1 MAGYKTDF
9 LCTLRDV
16 FSYIIW
22 RGHFWHPIWIFA
34 KFWISQALW
43 RFSSKS
49 PISPKSPVP
58 KGPLLASN
66 SNRQR
71 LAIFRHFCHF
81 RHCIHFWTWMETYME
96 YFDKYAVL
104 RSHLW
109 CMGETPALEMSSVP
123 LLFLKRIRFNMGSFG
138 VAVKLLCFHYWHY
151 SIMRY
156 WATTHSCP

>member
-1 MAGYKTDF
+1 MTCGLVLNCYLQLAWMAGCKTGF
-9 LCTLRDV
+9 LCTLRDI

-49 PISPKSPVP
+49 PISPKSPVS

-71 LAIFRHFCHF
+71 LAIFRHFSHF

-109 CMGETPALEMSSVP
+109 CMGETPALENVWCSTAFPGTDPV
-123 LLFLKRIRFNMGSFG
+123 
-138 VAVKLLCFHYWHY
+138 
-151 SIMRY
+151 
-156 WATTHSCP
+156 